1 MTANNTRPKQGD
13 DAPDFCLPD
22 KDRNT
27 VCLRDLRSKWV
38 VLYFY
43 PKDNTSGCTLEAID
57 FTRELDD
64 FKSMNTVILGVS
76 PDSPESHCR
85 FYDKHNLK
93 VTLLSD
99 TEKEVLQQY
108 GAWGTKKMYG
118 KEYEG
123 VIRTTCLVTPDGKIA
138 KVWSNVKVN
147 GHVSEVMDTVK
158 SLQEE

>member
-1 MTANNTRPKQGD
+1 MATRTAAPKKGET
-13 DAPDFCLPD
+13 APDFCLPD

-27 VCLRDLRSKWV
+27 VCLKDLRSKWV

-57 FTRELDD
+57 FTRDLDD
-64 FKSMNTVILGVS
+64 FKSMNTEVLGVS

-85 FYDKHNLK
+85 FYDKNNLR

-99 TEKEVLQQY
+99 TDKEVLQKY

-123 VIRTTCLVTPDGKIA
+123 VIRTTFLLDPEGKVA
-138 KVWSNVKVN
+138 EVWNKVKVN
-147 GHVSEVMDTVK
+147 GHVKDVRDTLE
-158 SLQEE
+158 SLQK

>member
-1 MTANNTRPKQGD
+1 MATKVSLLEKGNI
-13 DAPDFCLPD
+13 APEFCLPD

-27 VCLRDLRSKWV
+27 VCLKDLRSKWV

-64 FKSMNTVILGVS
+64 FKSLNTVILGVS

-118 KEYEG
+118 KEYQG
-123 VIRTTCLVTPDGKIA
+123 VIRTTCLVDPDGKIA
-138 KVWSNVKVN
+138 KVWNNVKVN
-147 GHVSEVMDTVK
+147 GHVNEVMDTVK
-158 SLQEE
+158 SLQGE

>member
-1 MTANNTRPKQGD
+1 MATRTAAPQKGET
-13 DAPDFCLPD
+13 APDFCLPD

-27 VCLRDLRSKWV
+27 ICLKDLRSKWV

-57 FTRELDD
+57 FTRDLDD
-64 FKSMNTVILGVS
+64 FQSMNTEVLGIS

-85 FYDKHNLK
+85 FYDKNNLR

-99 TEKEVLQQY
+99 MEKEVLPKY

-123 VIRTTCLVTPDGKIA
+123 VIRTTYLIDPEGKVA
-138 KVWSNVKVN
+138 EVWNKVKVN
-147 GHVSEVMDTVK
+147 GHVKNVRDTLE
-158 SLQEE
+158 SLQA